1 MIDENNIWCWLWWS
15 LLMIFMITLI
25 LIITMIVDWLVIIWW
40 WTWFVIMIMP
50 IDSRCLLLI
59 DYDEKQDWWF
69 IDDNWSWMMND
80 DKGHKWWFIV
90 IDNDKPWMITD
101 WLTDWLIDWL
111 QDHNYK
117 ICHNSRH
124 FQQSAGYIGRQA
136 SCLIFIITW
145 QSDGTDSR
153 NS

>member
-1 MIDENNIWCWLWWS
+1 MLIMMI
-15 LLMIFMITLI
+15 
-25 LIITMIVDWLVIIWW
+25 IIDDLHDYFNLDNIVDWLVIIWW

-101 WLTDWLIDWL
+101 WQTDWLTYWL
-111 QDHNYK
+111 
-117 ICHNSRH
+117 
-124 FQQSAGYIGRQA
+124 
-136 SCLIFIITW
+136 ITR
-145 QSDGTDSR
+145 S
-153 NS
+153 